1 MDNRTIAQRLL
12 DMAHTL
18 EEEHASLYRVQAYR
32 RAAETILGL
41 DRSLEEIVIHDGRK
55 ALRQLPGIGVKMS
68 VKIETLVRKCPSKNN
83 FPVLPESEEE
93 RGRSDDMAPRLPRSS
108 SDSGNTESGSYFSTD
123 ATGDIANV
131 KEDNNMVSAV

>member
-18 EEEHASLYRVQAYR
+18 EEKHASLYRVQAYR

-41 DRSLEEIVIHDGRK
+41 DRPLEEIVIHDGRK

-68 VKIETLVRKCPSKNN
+68 AKIETLVRK
-83 FPVLPESEEE
+83 
-93 RGRSDDMAPRLPRSS
+93 
-108 SDSGNTESGSYFSTD
+108 
-123 ATGDIANV
+123 GDIPNV